1 MESVLEKNVVLVLN
15 RNWQAVNT
23 TTPAHAF
30 CQMASGNAMGLDMG
44 LEEEEGQQMNPVS
57 WEEWVTLPVRDSD
70 WAVGVVRGRLR
81 VPRVI
86 LAVRYNRVPMRHPK
100 FSYQAI
106 RDRDQ
111 GRCQYTGRKL
121 GREEGNIDHIVPRS
135 RGGQT
140 SWHNCVLS
148 CKRVNNHK
156 GDRTPPEAGLR
167 LLKKPDSPRVL
178 PMTLFLRNVHGIPE
192 WEPFLIQGGGRGA

>member
-1 MESVLEKNVVLVLN
+1 MTSVLEKNVVLVLN

-30 CQMASGNAMGLDMG
+30 CQMAGGNALALDMDSG
-44 LEEEEGQQMNPVS
+44 ESMYPVS
-57 WEEWVTLPVRDSD
+57 WEEWLTLPVRDSD
-70 WAVGVVRGRLR
+70 WSIGVVKGELR

-86 LAVRYNRVPMRHPK
+86 LSVHYGKVPMRHPK

-106 RDRDQ
+106 RDRDD

-121 GREEGNIDHIVPRS
+121 SREEGNIDHVVPRS
-135 RGGQT
+135 KGGQT
-140 SWHNCVLS
+140 SWSNCVLS
-148 CKRVNNHK
+148 CKRVNNQK

-167 LLKKPDSPRVL
+167 LLKKPEPPRVL
-178 PMTLFLRNVHGIPE
+178 PMTLFLQNVHGIPE
-192 WEPFLIQGGGRGA
+192 WEPFLIQKTAVAKA

>member
-30 CQMASGNAMGLDMG
+30 CQMSSGNAMGLDMDLG
-44 LEEEEGQQMNPVS
+44 DSMYPVD
-57 WEEWVTLPVRDSD
+57 WDTWLGLPVREWD
-70 WAVGVVRGRLR
+70 WTIGVVRGAIR

-86 LAVRYNRVPMRHPK
+86 LSVNYNKVPMRHPK

-106 RDRDQ
+106 RDRDN

-121 GREEGNIDHIVPRS
+121 AKDEGNIDHVVPRS
-135 RGGQT
+135 KGGAT
-140 SWHNCVLS
+140 SWSNCVLS

-167 LLKKPDSPRVL
+167 LLKNPDTPRVL
-178 PMTLFLRNVHGIPE
+178 PMTLFLRNVHEIPE
-192 WEPFLIQGGGRGA
+192 WEPFLIQKNAVAGS

>member
-1 MESVLEKNVVLVLN
+1 MESVLEKTVVLVLN

-30 CQMASGNAMGLDMG
+30 CQMAAGNAMGLDMDRD
-44 LEEEEGQQMNPVS
+44 QNMVPVGWES
-57 WEEWVTLPVRDSD
+57 WLDLPVRDYD
-70 WAVGVVRGRLR
+70 WSVGAQRGAIR

-86 LAVRYNRVPMRHPK
+86 LARNYSKVPMRHPK

-121 GREEGNIDHIVPRS
+121 AHGEGNIDHVVPRS
-135 RGGQT
+135 KGGST
-140 SWHNCVLS
+140 TWNNCVLS
-148 CKRVNNHK
+148 CKNVNNRK
-156 GDRTPPEAGLR
+156 ANRTPKEAGLR
-167 LLKKPDSPRVL
+167 LLKEPSAPKVL
-178 PMTLFLRNVHGIPE
+178 PMTLFLRNVHDIPE
-192 WEPFLIQGGGRGA
+192 WEPFLIRSSQAGIAG